1 MAILPVYPGSEIKD
15 MNRIS
20 KNRVLNLNRIV
31 AVMIAITIGFTV
43 MPGFVPKVYSH
54 DGAAFLG
61 GMVAGH
67 IIGGAV
73 RRDKIR
79 TAAAVQEA
87 NQPKTQTVYVQQPA
101 TTSSAQ
107 TAPAAKPTAQQRL
120 DQLDKLAAGGYITPE
135 EYKAKKKAI
144 LDSM

>member
-1 MAILPVYPGSEIKD
+1 LEVKD
-15 MNRIS
+15 MNTKS
-20 KNRVLNLNRIV
+20 KNKVVILNKIM

-43 MPGFVPKVYSH
+43 MPGFVPKVHSH

-67 IIGGAV
+67 VVGGMV
-73 RRDKIR
+73 RRSRIR
-79 TAAAVQEA
+79 TAAAVHEA
-87 NQPKTQTVYVQQPA
+87 YDQPRTVQQAAPA
-101 TTSSAQ
+101 PAPTP
-107 TAPAAKPTAQQRL
+107 APAAKPTAQQRL
-120 DQLDKLAAGGYITPE
+120 DQLNKLAAGGYITPE

>member
-1 MAILPVYPGSEIKD
+1 
-15 MNRIS
+15 MNTIS
-20 KNRVLNLNRIV
+20 KNKVVNLNRIV

-67 IIGGAV
+67 VLGGFV
-73 RRDKIR
+73 RRDRMR
-79 TAAAVQEA
+79 TSAEVHQAYD
-87 NQPKTQTVYVQQPA
+87 QPRTVYQAAPA
-101 TTSSAQ
+101 PAPAP
-107 TAPAAKPTAQQRL
+107 APAAQPTAQQRI
-120 DQLDKLAAGGYITPE
+120 QELDKLAAGGYITPQ

-144 LDSM
+144 LDSL